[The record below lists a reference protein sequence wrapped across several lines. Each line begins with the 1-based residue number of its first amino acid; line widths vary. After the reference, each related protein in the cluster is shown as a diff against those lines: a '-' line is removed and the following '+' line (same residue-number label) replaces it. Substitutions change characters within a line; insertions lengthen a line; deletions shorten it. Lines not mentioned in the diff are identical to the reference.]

1 MMNQFC
7 RLNVMTTRQ
16 LGERSE
22 VGVRLGTVWVEV
34 AVEVM
39 KSYDIARRNIKMKI
53 EIEKLCI
60 YGENGGKGEPG
71 RRVEEFK
78 G

>member
-1 MMNQFC
+1 M
-7 RLNVMTTRQ
+7 
-16 LGERSE
+16 
-22 VGVRLGTVWVEV
+22 EV